1 MINPETT
8 TQLRLLLLFSC
19 LFAALHGTMASAV
32 AMPPATGSVVIPLD
46 AQSPRPTEAPIM
58 VELARRQSPFTYIVA
73 PDGIC
78 GWNSQNTDIR
88 RTCNNQ
94 EHRCVF
100 WQRDGSFPERRGC
113 CPAEGCTEFNRVSET
128 ACVARDQSCDAAC
141 KSNGRISK
149 CTGTLPY
156 CNTYFFGS
164 YGRYP
169 AFTCGS
175 TNWTE
180 PSVYYTIKPGTER
193 FFATSTTLATLLTAT
208 ATSDGSVVTQVVTVA
223 PTGSTNGGAGEGD
236 GNSSVGGGNS
246 QPSSSG
252 GGGGGG
258 GGEQPSNGANTGAI
272 IGGAVGGAAVL
283 AIAALAAVLL
293 YRRRKKN
300 KRDATGASA
309 GAQGDG
315 FYPMSPSQPDS
326 TAFTPSSYNTPG
338 IPWPQQNGYSVS
350 SASPLP
356 TSPPNAPHYDRVY
369 PKYPAPMAEV
379 DSTGQNRVHEL
390 GTN

>member
-78 GWNSQNTDIR
+78 GWNSQNTDNGPVIIK
-88 RTCNNQ
+88 NIAASFGSAMVLFQ
-94 EHRCVF
+94 KGVVAAL
-100 WQRDGSFPERRGC
+100 QR
-113 CPAEGCTEFNRVSET
+113 A
-128 ACVARDQSCDAAC
+128 AR
-141 KSNGRISK
+141 
-149 CTGTLPY
+149 TGTLPY

-180 PSVYYTIKPGTER
+180 PSVYYMIKPGTER

-283 AIAALAAVLL
+283 AISALAAVLL

-338 IPWPQQNGYSVS
+338 IPWPQQNCYSVS